1 MVRSFRSIIKGFIPK
16 VAPVIAPVKKET
28 VANLERIKPYVP
40 PDVFPKIE
48 KLVQQRSA
56 SFRYNKLERGI
67 PTMLKDDE
75 TLNRVVFLTT
85 RDTKL
90 KKTVNEINKS
100 CKQFTEERFFKALAA
115 KASKLLPSAIAPEII
130 GVDKIKD
137 ALSLLL
143 FAKEPVHVLLI
154 GDPGTGKTVL
164 LRALV
169 ELHPK
174 SSFGLGSGTSSAGL
188 AVTMKGNEV
197 RPGLLAQADNG
208 LCCIDELNLMAKEDR
223 APLYNAMEKG
233 FFTYDKGGHHYKFDS
248 RIRLIATANPAKT
261 RFLGHSPEKL
271 KEQLPFDAALM
282 SRFHLVFLLR
292 RPGKEEFLNITRKIV
307 RSQKKPPKPIEH
319 ELAKEYVTRANKLEV
334 SLPASLEEDVAL
346 FLDKLKDREKEFVAE
361 ITPRTVVGLL
371 RLAKASARREMRA
384 TVTKDDLEVAK
395 NILFYSLELHKSGG
409 E

>member
-1 MVRSFRSIIKGFIPK
+1 MVRSFRNLVKGLI
-16 VAPVIAPVKKET
+16 PVIAPVKKET
-28 VANLERIKPYVP
+28 LVNLERIRPYVSP
-40 PDVFPKIE
+40 EDFVKIE
-48 KLVQQRSA
+48 KLVRQRSA
-56 SFRYNKLERGI
+56 SFRYHKLKRKI
-67 PTMLKDDE
+67 PSILKDDT
-75 TLNRVVFLTT
+75 TLTRVVFLTT
-85 RDTKL
+85 RDKKL
-90 KKTVNEINKS
+90 KKTIDEINES
-100 CKQFTEERFFKALAA
+100 CKQFTEERFFKAFAA
-115 KASKLLPSAIAPEII
+115 KASELIPSAIAPEII
-130 GVDKIKD
+130 GVDKIKE

-143 FAKEPVHVLLI
+143 FAKEPIHVLLI

-164 LRALV
+164 LRALA

-174 SSFGLGSGTSSAGL
+174 SSFGLGSGTSGAGL

-197 RPGLLAQADNG
+197 RPGLLVQADNG

-233 FFTYDKGGHHYKFDS
+233 FFTYDKGGHHYKFNS

-261 RFLGHSPEKL
+261 RFLGNSPEKL

-307 RSQKKPPKPIEH
+307 RSQKKSPKPIEH
-319 ELAKEYVTRANKLEV
+319 ELVKEYVMRANKLEV
-334 SLPASLEEDVAL
+334 TLPASLEDDVAL

-371 RLAKASARREMRA
+371 RLAKASARREMRS
-384 TVTKDDLEVAK
+384 TVTKEDLKLAK
-395 NILFYSLELHKSGG
+395 DVLLSSLELHKSGG